1 MNDCKVW
8 IVLNKFKWSLLIMPQ
23 ITILCTNF
31 IIKKKTTRT
40 MKLWNNEIN
49 DKMKIWAW
57 KYETQIGKKM
67 IRWLFKLLM

>member
-1 MNDCKVW
+1 M
-8 IVLNKFKWSLLIMPQ
+8 KFIDHAPNNYIMHQ
-23 ITILCTNF
+23 F
-31 IIKKKTTRT
+31 YYKKKTTRT
-40 MKLWNNEIN
+40 MKLWNYEIN

>member
-23 ITILCTNF
+23 IIITCTNF
-31 IIKKKTTRT
+31 IIKKTTRT

-57 KYETQIGKKM
+57 KYETQMGKWNK
-67 IRWLFKLLM
+67 W

>member
-31 IIKKKTTRT
+31 IIKKKQQEQWNYEI
-40 MKLWNNEIN
+40 MK
-49 DKMKIWAW
+49 
-57 KYETQIGKKM
+57 
-67 IRWLFKLLM
+67 

>member
-31 IIKKKTTRT
+31 IIKKKQQEQ
-40 MKLWNNEIN
+40 WNYEIN